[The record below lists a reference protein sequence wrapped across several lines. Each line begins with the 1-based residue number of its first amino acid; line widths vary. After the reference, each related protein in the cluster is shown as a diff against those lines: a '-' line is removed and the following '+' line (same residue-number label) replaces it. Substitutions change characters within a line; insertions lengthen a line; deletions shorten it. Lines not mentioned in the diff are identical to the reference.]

1 MLEGAKAIQFD
12 VAVCSSVVSDPI
24 LIALKSGEPKA
35 SFIRS
40 TKEANFQSLLK
51 GEIRGRT
58 AENLKPVE
66 DSSHS
71 PIPLNDECTWRETK
85 NCRTV
90 TTTKTT
96 YDSEGKAHSTTET
109 TCECTITKTCG
120 NVVIHD
126 SSSTDGSC

>member
-12 VAVCSSVVSDPI
+12 GAVCSSVVSDPI
-24 LIALKSGEPKA
+24 SVGLKCEEPQA
-35 SFIRS
+35 SFIHRTDE
-40 TKEANFQSLLK
+40 TKFQSLLK

-58 AENLKPVE
+58 AEKPKPAE
-66 DSSHS
+66 DSYHS
-71 PIPLNDECTWRETK
+71 PIPLDDECTWSETK
-85 NCRTV
+85 NCRTM